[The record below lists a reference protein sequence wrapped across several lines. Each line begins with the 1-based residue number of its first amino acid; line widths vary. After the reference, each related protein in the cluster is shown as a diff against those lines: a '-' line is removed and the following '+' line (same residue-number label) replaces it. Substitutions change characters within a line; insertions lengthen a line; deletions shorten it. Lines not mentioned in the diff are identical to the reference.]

1 MQSFL
6 VFRFFA
12 TAFDVHVSFFFDS
25 KTLTDL
31 SKCLNVI
38 TLLSTQ
44 PNPHDI
50 KQSIVTL
57 IGAAKCIKFD
67 LANHL
72 CSV

>member
-38 TLLSTQ
+38 TLLPTQ

-50 KQSIVTL
+50 KQSIVT
-57 IGAAKCIKFD
+57 
-67 LANHL
+67 
-72 CSV
+72 